1 MSHDL
6 HDRHGRS
13 IKGSEHLHHINTAR
27 RRRKRRPLVVT
38 QDQIDEAIKKLEA
51 DAAARRAAH

>member
-13 IKGSEHLHHINTAR
+13 ITATEHLHHINTAR
-27 RRRKRRPLVVT
+27 RRRKRRPFVVT

-51 DAAARRAAH
+51 DAERRRKRA